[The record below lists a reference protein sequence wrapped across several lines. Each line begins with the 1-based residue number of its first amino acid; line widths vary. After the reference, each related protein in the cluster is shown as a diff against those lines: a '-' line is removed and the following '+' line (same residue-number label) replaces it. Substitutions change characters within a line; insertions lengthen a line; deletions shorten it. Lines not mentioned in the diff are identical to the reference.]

1 MAQKEDAVSL
11 KLVREHGGLSA
22 EKPNDFG
29 GNALY
34 VLYTQ
39 SFRNII
45 KDSRLMLKSRSTILN
60 YRDSISLEENM
71 REAEF
76 KEKKS
81 ELERALQERDE
92 LNGRISQAEI
102 DLKEMLLLMEQF
114 KSEGQRA
121 EFEEIN
127 DAYQQSYPD
136 YSDML
141 RELTGQEQKIQAMQT
156 ELNRTEEYF
165 RDTGFFPGR

>member
-11 KLVREHGGLSA
+11 KLVREHRGISD
-22 EKPNDFG
+22 EKPKDLG
-29 GNALY
+29 SNALS

-45 KDSRLMLKSRSTILN
+45 ENSRFMLKSRSAILN
-60 YRDSISLEENM
+60 FRDSKSHEENM
-71 REAEF
+71 RETEF

-81 ELERALQERDE
+81 ELERALRERDE
-92 LNGRISQAEI
+92 LCGRISKAEI

-121 EFEEIN
+121 EFEEIDN
-127 DAYQQSYPD
+127 AYQQSYPD

-141 RELTGQEQKIQAMQT
+141 CQLAGGEKKIQAMQI
-156 ELNRTEEYF
+156 ELNRTEQYV

>member
-1 MAQKEDAVSL
+1 
-11 KLVREHGGLSA
+11 
-22 EKPNDFG
+22 
-29 GNALY
+29 
-34 VLYTQ
+34 
-39 SFRNII
+39 
-45 KDSRLMLKSRSTILN
+45 MLKSRSTILN

-92 LNGRISQAEI
+92 LSGRISEAEI

-114 KSEGQRA
+114 KSEGQRE
-121 EFEEIN
+121 EFEEIDN
-127 DAYQQSYPD
+127 SFQQSYPD
-136 YSDML
+136 YTAML
-141 RELTGQEQKIQAMQT
+141 RQLAWEEQEIQTMQIELK
-156 ELNRTEEYF
+156 RTEDYV

>member
-1 MAQKEDAVSL
+1 MAQKEDAVCL
-11 KLVREHGGLSA
+11 KLVREHGGISV
-22 EKPNDFG
+22 EKPKDFG
-29 GNALY
+29 SNALY

-45 KDSRLMLKSRSTILN
+45 KDRRFMLKSRSTILY

-76 KEKKS
+76 KEKRS

-92 LNGRISQAEI
+92 LSGRISRAEI

-121 EFEEIN
+121 EFEEIDN
-127 DAYQQSYPD
+127 AYQQSYPD

-141 RELTGQEQKIQAMQT
+141 CQLAGEEQKIQSMQI
-156 ELNRTEEYF
+156 ELKRTEEYV